1 MFTGAATQP
10 RTLAARLFLAKASV
24 LTIKLKREARHCFL
38 LRWRLTMHIYEL
50 RVCEHIRGINLFCDV
65 LPFDSAVATP
75 DRSAASKNCYMAIHI
90 TRCSALTRLL
100 AI

>member
-1 MFTGAATQP
+1 M
-10 RTLAARLFLAKASV
+10 ARLFLAKASV

-50 RVCEHIRGINLFCDV
+50 RACEDIRGINLFCDV

-75 DRSAASKNCYMAIHI
+75 DPPPLPKSAMGRSHYADNPCFAVLHAM
-90 TRCSALTRLL
+90 
-100 AI
+100 